1 MSIPASHV
9 SPGSEGTW
17 WQDPNCLLAPFDDAA
32 DVGVPCDWYRIGDG
46 YLGIESEDIPFR
58 ARYRN
63 VYGEC
68 LESSPPIAGARP
80 RLHCGVRVERG
91 MPAQLVT
98 FTASEEIDIVDFV
111 LDLFGG
117 RGYVEKAGIAGWRVI
132 GSIDNATPLLASKGN
147 RVLVEPAQPWQPVIA
162 NCAFNWLLRMQRDLL
177 FFHAATVGVGGAG
190 VLITGSK
197 GAGKTTLS
205 MALASRG
212 SDFLGDEIAAVRKRG
227 HELLAVRRAVS
238 IRPGPRSPTLQRILE
253 RKPYPAEQFP
263 DGSTRVRAEAG
274 ELFPGLPGRS
284 LPLRLVLFLCGFE
297 ECPRAELHKTSS
309 VDLRLLT
316 PLACTFWRTSPAPA
330 LMQVAELL
338 SSVKCYLLHPGMPED
353 TAILVERIA
362 SES

>member
-1 MSIPASHV
+1 V
-9 SPGSEGTW
+9 SRGSEGSW
-17 WQDPNCLLAPFDDAA
+17 WHDPDRLSVLFDDAA
-32 DVGVPCDWYRIGDG
+32 HAGVPCDWYRIGDG
-46 YLGIESEDIPFR
+46 YLGIESEDLRFR

-68 LESSPPIAGARP
+68 LESSPPIEDARP
-80 RLHCGVRVERG
+80 RLHCCVRVVQG
-91 MPAQLVT
+91 VPAYLVT

-111 LDLFGG
+111 LGLFGG
-117 RGYVEKAGIAGWRVI
+117 RGYVENGGVAGWRVL
-132 GSIDNATPLLASKGN
+132 GSIETATPVLASKGN
-147 RVLVEPAQPWQPVIA
+147 RVLVEPTQPWQSVIA

-197 GAGKTTLS
+197 GAGKSTLS

-212 SDFLGDEIAAVRKRG
+212 HDFLGDEIAAVRKRG

-238 IRPGPRSPTLQRILE
+238 IRPGPQAPTLQRILE
-253 RKPYPAEQFP
+253 RRAYPAEQFP

-284 LPLRLVLFLCGFE
+284 LPLRLVFFLCGFE
-297 ECPRAELHKTSS
+297 ERPRAELHKTRSA
-309 VDLRLLT
+309 DLRLLT
-316 PLACTFWRTSPAPA
+316 PLACTFWKTSPAPA

-353 TAILVERIA
+353 TALLVERIA